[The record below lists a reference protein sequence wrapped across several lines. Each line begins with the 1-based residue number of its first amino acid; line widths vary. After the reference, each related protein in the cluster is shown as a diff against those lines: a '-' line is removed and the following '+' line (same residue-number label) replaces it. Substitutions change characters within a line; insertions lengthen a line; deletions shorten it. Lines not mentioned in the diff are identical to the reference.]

1 MLLPQRAWSRLVGSG
16 QGAVRHITQWAL
28 PVWSTTQ
35 VWVPGHTTL
44 EQDSAGKHRRPQL
57 SLPGWGE
64 PGTAVLLLRLLRPR
78 GAAGIVPGTPGQL
91 RPPPALSHRGTERRR
106 GLEGPEMPH
115 HHRSGGRRPGCG
127 GPCGP
132 VALGHGSGR
141 SLAAQ
146 GGG

>member
-57 SLPGWGE
+57 SLHGWGE

-91 RPPPALSHRGTERRR
+91 RPPPALSHRGTERRQ
-106 GLEGPEMPH
+106 GLEGPKLPH
-115 HHRSGGRRPGCG
+115 RHRSGGWEPAGTDVPG
-127 GPCGP
+127 
-132 VALGHGSGR
+132 AFGHGSGR
-141 SLAAQ
+141 SLAAR